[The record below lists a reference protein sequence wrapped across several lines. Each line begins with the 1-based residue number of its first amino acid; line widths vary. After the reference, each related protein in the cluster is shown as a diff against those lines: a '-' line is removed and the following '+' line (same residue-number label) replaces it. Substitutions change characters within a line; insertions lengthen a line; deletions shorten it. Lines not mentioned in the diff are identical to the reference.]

1 MRSGFIYGWALALI
15 ALSCSAAAAET
26 PKPRCG
32 GTLDRCGYVD
42 SRGVT
47 IIGGDFE
54 KADPFSDGL
63 AAVRVEGLWGFVD
76 ETGELVIKPRF
87 HAVRAFDGR
96 RASVTVDG
104 KAGIIDRTGA
114 FVIAPQF
121 RWTVPFTDE
130 VALVEEGT
138 ADGPVNRSDPLYSPT
153 ASLRLYHHRTG
164 WLTPKGLSFQRFA
177 RVGDAGTSGLIWAS
191 TMDGDRLL
199 GLMNERGEWVIPPR
213 FNHVQ
218 QLNDGRAIVVGA
230 GGRWGAVDEAG
241 AVVVPLRYDWLAY
254 FRDGYG
260 LVGGP
265 GNGSSRRMGLIR
277 KDGTVVAEPIYDKA
291 ERPEGGRPARVR
303 QGEDWYEVQA
313 DGRLARVAADPNG
326 VLAGSCPQGLKIWQK
341 GEKYLPTKDD
351 GRPSVDRD
359 IDYVQFGIVSENGI
373 SLSRVLD
380 CRAPIYIA
388 YSGNGKNDD
397 NYTYL
402 RTDGEPL
409 FTPVQYYK
417 AASVFQAG
425 HAVVGTAWW
434 GQGGNWGIIDT
445 GGKFT
450 LPLQNQPLGY
460 HPGASRIHGRPVFS
474 IGVGDTQGFVDATG
488 NRLPEM
494 SAALDRA
501 VRASALA
508 CGDGAKIFA
517 DGDLFGMVDR
527 DGRVMIAPVH
537 RALSCF
543 RSGVAWAP
551 DANKQEWCPI
561 GQDGQFRTMPACIK
575 TFYPAWI
582 SHHAP
587 EKFSENAHENSVL
600 WVRAGLQYGLGQR
613 PTPPGWVGDGVRSRA
628 SYSVAPFR
636 P

>member
-1 MRSGFIYGWALALI
+1 MRSGRIRAWTLALI

-26 PKPRCG
+26 PKPRCSG
-32 GTLDRCGYVD
+32 VLDRCGYVD
-42 SRGVT
+42 SRGTTV
-47 IIGGDFE
+47 IAGDFE
-54 KADPFSDGL
+54 KAERFSDGL
-63 AAVRVEGLWGFVD
+63 AAVRVEGLWGFIN

-87 HAVRAFDGR
+87 QAVRPFEGR
-96 RASVTVDG
+96 RASATVDG
-104 KAGIIDRTGA
+104 KAGIIDRSGA

-130 VALVEEGT
+130 VALVEEGQ
-138 ADGPVNRSDPLYSPT
+138 ADVPINRSDPFYSPT

-164 WLTPKGLSFQRFA
+164 WLTPKGLRFQRFG
-177 RVGDAGTSGLIWAS
+177 RVGDGSASGLIWAA
-191 TMDGDRLL
+191 TMEGDRLL
-199 GLMNERGEWVIPPR
+199 GLLNDRGEWVVSPR
-213 FNHVQ
+213 FRHVQ
-218 QLNDGRAIVVGA
+218 SLSDGRAIVADASGK
-230 GGRWGAVDEAG
+230 WGAVDEAG
-241 AVVVPLRYDWLAY
+241 AVVVPPRYDWLGY
-254 FRDGYG
+254 FRDGFG

-265 GNGSSRRMGLIR
+265 GTGVSRKMGLIR
-277 KDGTVVAEPIYDKA
+277 KDGTVVAEPIYDKV

-303 QGEDWYEVQA
+303 QGDDWYEVQA

-326 VLAGSCPQGLKIWQK
+326 ILVGSCPQGLKIWQK

-359 IDYVQFGIVSENGI
+359 VDYVQFGIVSENAI
-373 SLSRVLD
+373 SAARVLD

-388 YSGNGKNDD
+388 YKGDGKDD
-397 NYTYL
+397 ENYTYL

-409 FTPVQYYK
+409 FSPVQYYK
-417 AASVFQAG
+417 SARVFRSG
-425 HAVVGTAWW
+425 HAAVGTARW
-434 GQGGNWGIIDT
+434 GQGGDWGIVDT
-445 GGKFT
+445 EGQFT

-460 HPGASRIHGRPVFS
+460 HPGASGIHGKPVFS

-494 SAALDRA
+494 RAALDSA
-501 VRASALA
+501 VRESALA

-517 DGDLFGMVDR
+517 DGDRFGMVAK

-551 DANKQEWCPI
+551 DGNRQEWCPI
-561 GQDGQFRTMPACIK
+561 GPDGQFRTMPACIK
-575 TFYPAWI
+575 TFYPVRI

-587 EKFSENAHENSVL
+587 EKFSDDAHESSIL
-600 WVRAGLQYGLGQR
+600 WVRAGLDYGLGRRQ
-613 PTPPGWVGDGVRSRA
+613 TPPGWVGDGVMSKA